1 MNYVA
6 LIADSN
12 GRYANII
19 VPATS
24 WDHAIDQLE
33 DIGCEVVE
41 CQSDD
46 YEEDDFKDE
55 ESLREAGLLT
65 ISDLLKKTAFVPF

>member
-46 YEEDDFKDE
+46 YEEDE
-55 ESLREAGLLT
+55 
-65 ISDLLKKTAFVPF
+65 PFYIVFLSCINGFLEDSFNF